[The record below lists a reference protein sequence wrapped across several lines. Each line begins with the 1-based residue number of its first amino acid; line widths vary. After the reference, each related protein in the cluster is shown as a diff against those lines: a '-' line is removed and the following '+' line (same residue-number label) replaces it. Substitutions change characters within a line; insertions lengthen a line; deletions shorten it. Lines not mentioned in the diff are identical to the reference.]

1 MVSSGACALGKN
13 LLKHHDQST
22 LTNQI
27 TASIGQPFLMKV
39 YQEIFSQYD
48 MTVSQALLTRFD
60 FSNKD
65 TYASIQSVLQKQ
77 CELGIIPIINENDV
91 VANDE
96 IIFSDNDQLAAFVAI
111 MLGAGKLILLSNIK

>member
-22 LTNQI
+22 LTNQV

-39 YQEIFSQYD
+39 YQEIFAQYD
-48 MTVSQALLTRFD
+48 ITVSQALLTRFD
-60 FSNKD
+60 FSNKS
-65 TYASIQSVLQKQ
+65 TYGSIQSVLQKQ
-77 CELGIIPIINENDV
+77 CELGIVPIINENDV

-111 MLGAGKLILLSNIK
+111 ML

>member
-1 MVSSGACALGKN
+1 
-13 LLKHHDQST
+13 
-22 LTNQI
+22 
-27 TASIGQPFLMKV
+27 MKV

-48 MTVSQALLTRFD
+48 MIVGQALLTRFD
-60 FSNKD
+60 FSNKN

-111 MLGAGKLILLSNIK
+111 MLGAQKLILLSNIK